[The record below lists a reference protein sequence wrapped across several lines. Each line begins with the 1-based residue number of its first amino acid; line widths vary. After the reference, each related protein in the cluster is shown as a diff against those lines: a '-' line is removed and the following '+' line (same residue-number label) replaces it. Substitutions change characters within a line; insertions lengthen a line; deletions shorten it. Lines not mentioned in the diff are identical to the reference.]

1 MYNPINELR
10 TAVHEMRAA
19 GLTNTDITLEF
30 LGALLVFSPILL
42 MFL

>member
-1 MYNPINELR
+1 MIEAIR
-10 TAVHEMRAA
+10 EMKAA
-19 GLTNTDITLEF
+19 GLSNSDMAFEV